1 MKTGKTVFKAFVDRE
16 KEVAYLNEMNAKGW
30 KLAAVRF
37 SFYTFDKTEPNK
49 YKTVFYF
56 AKREHQTTFVRTVTE
71 CGGEIAHQSNEGK
84 CILFY
89 VNVPVYSENID
100 FLTDNQS
107 KLDFKR
113 RLSISRKREAIATF
127 AAFVVAVSPVLY
139 VLPAMIKI
147 LLHDPEKLG
156 EVVVKDPIGAML
168 FFMFI
173 IGGTVCGIMSAYIF
187 NLYCRSK
194 KEIKTISS
202 EMKIFE

>member
-1 MKTGKTVFKAFVDRE
+1 MQTRKTVFKAFVDRE
-16 KEVAYLNEMNAKGW
+16 KEEAYLNEMNAKGW

-37 SFYTFDKTEPNK
+37 SFYTFDQTEPNK
-49 YKTVFYF
+49 YKTVFHF
-56 AKREHQTTFVRTVTE
+56 VKREYQTSFVRTVTE

-89 VNVPVYSENID
+89 INVPVDSENAD

-107 KLDFKR
+107 RLDFKK
-113 RLSISRKREAIATF
+113 RLSVSRKREAIATF

-139 VLPAMIKI
+139 VLPATIKV
-147 LLHDPEKLG
+147 LLHAPEKFC
-156 EVVVKDPIGAML
+156 EVVEKEPVGATL
-168 FFMFI
+168 LFMFI
-173 IGGTVCGIMSAYIF
+173 IGGAVCGVMSAYIF
-187 NLYCRSK
+187 KLYCRSK